1 MLGDF
6 NAKSKKWWT
15 HDITT
20 EGVQIVSMVL
30 VFDFYQTQ
38 PISCQIHPHPFDLPK
53 ASGPDC
59 IPVVVLENC
68 EPKLSCVLAEL
79 LRGLVFQIIGRFHQW
94 SL

>member
-1 MLGDF
+1 MIVLGDF
-6 NAKSKKWWT
+6 NVKLKKWWN

-20 EGVQIVSMVL
+20 EGVQIESMVL
-30 VFDFYQTQ
+30 VFDLYQTQ

-59 IPVVVLENC
+59 IPVENC
-68 EPKLSCVLAEL
+68 EPKLFCVLAEL